1 MDESEDSIEVDQK
14 QWFNEID
21 FNSIDEME
29 GVDPNIVKKP

>member
-29 GVDPNIVKKP
+29 GVDPNNVKKP